1 VQIVISITVP
11 SDAAEGVFYF
21 GTPLST
27 SEAGRTVAR
36 HLAAS
41 LDVKPL
47 PRAVP
52 ILKETRS
59 PAVVISRAAP
69 QPELG
74 TEIGRAVVDLYTNG
88 PDGA

>member
-1 VQIVISITVP
+1 
-11 SDAAEGVFYF
+11 
-21 GTPLST
+21 
-27 SEAGRTVAR
+27 
-36 HLAAS
+36 
-41 LDVKPL
+41 
-47 PRAVP
+47 VP

-74 TEIGRAVVDLYTNG
+74 TEIGRAVVDLYANG